1 MRDQAH
7 ENLIELLQ
15 RFMDEP
21 AARTAQED
29 ILAGE
34 RFLDARPAPAPDAR
48 VITAIKVQMA
58 ASAHRRHRTIRL
70 FRGALAT
77 AAAVIV
83 LGLIGPFGPDSTNRS
98 RMSYAA
104 IMPAAIWESDNLA
117 VDDLDIV
124 YFTAEIR
131 HIETQMQALESDEGE
146 IGGGGPD
153 ELESELMAIE
163 TEFWKG

>member
-1 MRDQAH
+1 
-7 ENLIELLQ
+7 
-15 RFMDEP
+15 
-21 AARTAQED
+21 
-29 ILAGE
+29 
-34 RFLDARPAPAPDAR
+34 
-48 VITAIKVQMA
+48 
-58 ASAHRRHRTIRL
+58 
-70 FRGALAT
+70 
-77 AAAVIV
+77 
-83 LGLIGPFGPDSTNRS
+83 
-98 RMSYAA
+98 MSYAA

-146 IGGGGPD
+146 VGGGGPD